1 MHRSLL
7 VFIVLASLPAAWGT
21 DYTVSTYAG
30 MGAPSFADGSGD
42 MAKFYNP
49 VDIAVDSAGN
59 VYVADTDNSRVRI
72 IKPDRT
78 VSTLA
83 GGPPGFGEEAKLY
96 IPLGLDVGP
105 GGTIYVA
112 DTGNHRIK
120 SIGPD
125 GTVTPLAGGFEGY
138 TEGVGTKASF
148 RKPRDVV
155 ASGGVLYVADTGNNR
170 IRRIDQE
177 MAVSTLAGDSAPGYA
192 DGQGKAA
199 RFFNPQSLALDSA
212 GNIYVA
218 DTGNHKI
225 RRITP
230 DGTVTTV
237 AGSGRGYADGIAT
250 EARFDSPEGLALD
263 SAGNIYV
270 ADTGNH
276 KIRRITPDG
285 TVTTIAGSAPI
296 ATSQGYVD
304 GTAEE
309 AKFNRPRG
317 LAVDSVGNIYV
328 VDTGNQ
334 RVRKISPT
342 APPKPA
348 TTTPPATQPRAGTSP
363 APPQPTTAAPPT
375 TTPPSKGACGPT
387 LTLLLALLPIL
398 ALNPLRRGGR

>member
-1 MHRSLL
+1 MHSSLL
-7 VFIVLASLPAAWGT
+7 LLIILASFPAVWGT

-30 MGAPSFADGSGD
+30 MGAPDFADGSGD
-42 MAKFYNP
+42 TAKFYNP
-49 VDIAVDSAGN
+49 ADVAVDSAGN

-96 IPLGLDVGP
+96 NPLGLDVGP

-125 GTVTPLAGGFEGY
+125 GKVTPLAGGFEGY

-170 IRRIDQE
+170 IRRIDQDTV
-177 MAVSTLAGDSAPGYA
+177 VSTLAGDSAPGYA

-199 RFFNPQSLALDSA
+199 RFFNPQSVALDSA

-230 DGTVTTV
+230 DGTVTTI
-237 AGSGRGYADGIAT
+237 AGSWRGYADGPAE
-250 EARFDSPEGLALD
+250 EAKFDNPGGLALD

-296 ATSQGYVD
+296 AVSLGYVD

-309 AKFNRPRG
+309 AKFNRPSG
-317 LAVDSVGNIYV
+317 IAVDSAGNIYV

-348 TTTPPATQPRAGTSP
+348 MTAPPATQPRAGTSP
-363 APPQPTTAAPPT
+363 APPQTTTAAGST
-375 TTPPSKGACGPT
+375 LPPSKGACGPT
-387 LTLLLALLPIL
+387 SVLLLALLPAL
-398 ALNPLRRGGR
+398 AFNPLRRGGR